1 MSVISLTRSYTDLVT
16 STSPHICHPHSS
28 FPTFFI
34 PFFPFLL
41 SPPLSSLIY
50 SKKLLFHSEC
60 FFFFFYLP
68 RLHPSPPSRPLS
80 MQPVPID
87 DHFCGLDINQPL
99 GGSQLVSG
107 QMVYTESRDRLTSVT
122 SYVYN
127 GHSVVFLGS
136 RSGRLKKVR
145 AAIH

>member
-1 MSVISLTRSYTDLVT
+1 
-16 STSPHICHPHSS
+16 
-28 FPTFFI
+28 
-34 PFFPFLL
+34 
-41 SPPLSSLIY
+41 
-50 SKKLLFHSEC
+50 
-60 FFFFFYLP
+60 
-68 RLHPSPPSRPLS
+68 

-107 QMVYTESRDRLTSVT
+107 QTVFTESRERLTSVT

-127 GHSVVFLGS
+127 GHNVVFLGT

-145 AAIH
+145 DFSLTASVNKTSSFAY

>member
-1 MSVISLTRSYTDLVT
+1 
-16 STSPHICHPHSS
+16 
-28 FPTFFI
+28 
-34 PFFPFLL
+34 
-41 SPPLSSLIY
+41 
-50 SKKLLFHSEC
+50 
-60 FFFFFYLP
+60 
-68 RLHPSPPSRPLS
+68 

-107 QMVYTESRDRLTSVT
+107 QTVFTESRERLTSVT

-127 GHSVVFLGS
+127 GHNVVFLGT

-145 AAIH
+145 DFAPTASVNRLICLLSHVGVRYVWIAWPSL